1 MSRGE
6 TLFIKTAAIYRLP
19 LFLPFNHLQKEPIF
33 AKETIAEIL
42 TSNSVGTQ
50 CFFFGCNQ
58 DNDSGNNLITKKK
71 ICLVHQKRKLAT
83 IEINKFLI

>member
-33 AKETIAEIL
+33 AKETICISSIFL
-42 TSNSVGTQ
+42 LVVGVEKDIIKAKPTEKFISMNLFKIICVVTQ
-50 CFFFGCNQ
+50 
-58 DNDSGNNLITKKK
+58 
-71 ICLVHQKRKLAT
+71 A
-83 IEINKFLI
+83 

>member
-50 CFFFGCNQ
+50 CFFLGCNQ
-58 DNDSGNNLITKKK
+58 DNDSGNNFTGGPRITLI
-71 ICLVHQKRKLAT
+71 LG
-83 IEINKFLI
+83 N

>member
-33 AKETIAEIL
+33 AKETICISSIFL
-42 TSNSVGTQ
+42 LVVRLGINSNM
-50 CFFFGCNQ
+50 
-58 DNDSGNNLITKKK
+58 TKPY
-71 ICLVHQKRKLAT
+71 IPQRS
-83 IEINKFLI
+83 

>member
-42 TSNSVGTQ
+42 TSNSVGRQ
-50 CFFFGCNQ
+50 LFLLGCNQ
-58 DNDSGNNLITKKK
+58 DNNLGSKFITKKK
-71 ICLVHQKRKLAT
+71 ICLVLPNK
-83 IEINKFLI
+83 EISNHRN

>member
-33 AKETIAEIL
+33 AKETICISSISL
-42 TSNSVGTQ
+42 LVVRLGI
-50 CFFFGCNQ
+50 
-58 DNDSGNNLITKKK
+58 DSITAKPY
-71 ICLVHQKRKLAT
+71 IPQRS
-83 IEINKFLI
+83 

>member
-33 AKETIAEIL
+33 AKETICISSIFL
-42 TSNSVGTQ
+42 LVVRLGI
-50 CFFFGCNQ
+50 
-58 DNDSGNNLITKKK
+58 DSITAKPY
-71 ICLVHQKRKLAT
+71 IPQK
-83 IEINKFLI
+83 N